1 VSRSRSVSEPCC
13 PARSPDHDAETFYY
27 VAVVSPP
34 MGRQS
39 QQTFI
44 SWQIAWMVG
53 TILLLST
60 LGEFT
65 LELFTVASL
74 VGFLAIIEFTARD
87 GVTPDWRARLKWFVL
102 LGLLLFGYIIAR
114 RVLDILPSV

>member
-1 VSRSRSVSEPCC
+1 
-13 PARSPDHDAETFYY
+13 
-27 VAVVSPP
+27 
-34 MGRQS
+34 MGTKS

-65 LELFTVASL
+65 LELFAVASL
-74 VGFLAIIEFTARD
+74 VGFLTIIEFTARD
-87 GVTPDWRARLKWFVL
+87 DVTPRWRARLKWFVL
-102 LGLLLFGYIIAR
+102 VGLALFAYIIVR
-114 RVLDILPSV
+114 RILDILPSV